1 MQQQIDMEAQPRE
14 GRGKNAARRVRAGG
28 QIPAILYGLGKES
41 VAVAFDGKQI
51 TKLLQSPSGHNRIVN
66 VKVSGGE
73 TAAAM
78 AVDWLVDPV
87 RGNLLHVD
95 MRRVDLSQPVQVS
108 VVIVISGVS
117 HGVREEGGHDEVVT
131 REIELRALPLEVP
144 EKIEIDVTEMVLG
157 DSFRVDDLPASEK
170 YTVLTRGEQV
180 IVHCVTPKV
189 VEEETPEEEG
199 LEDAADGEAAEA
211 TEDGEGKEKDAD
223 KDKE

>member
-1 MQQQIDMEAQPRE
+1 MQQQIDMEAQPRKA
-14 GRGKNAARRVRAGG
+14 RGKNAARRVRAGG
-28 QIPAILYGLGKES
+28 QIPAVLYGLGKES
-41 VAVAFDGKQI
+41 VAVAFDGKEI
-51 TKLLQSPSGHNRIVN
+51 TRLLQSTSGHNRIVN

-78 AVDWLVDPV
+78 AVDWLVDPL

-108 VVIVISGVS
+108 VAVEIAGVS
-117 HGVREEGGHDEVVT
+117 HGAREEGGHDEVVT

-144 EKIEIDVTEMVLG
+144 EKIEIDVTEMALG
-157 DSFRVDDLPASEK
+157 DAFRVDDLPMSET
-170 YTVLTRGEQV
+170 YTVLTRAEQV

-199 LEDAADGEAAEA
+199 LEDAVDGETAET
-211 TEDGEGKEKDAD
+211 TEDSKDKEDKEKD
-223 KDKE
+223 KE